1 MRHFGHLAEAE
12 RERLFARPPEE
23 VRRDDAPDRLAVA
36 LGATLYTPAT
46 HPALAA
52 SLERCAQRG
61 VLSTVLCLEDAVAD
75 HDVPAAEANL
85 VAALHEHVRS
95 AARTGGCDGR
105 RGPLLFVRVR
115 SADQVS
121 RVVDALGADVAALT
135 GVVLP
140 KVTAATAESMLDAV
154 AQAGASAGHR
164 LLAMP
169 VLESAPV
176 MHAETRPA
184 ELAALAAVLAQRRA
198 EVLAVRLGTTDLAGL
213 YALRRPRGLTVYD
226 VAVLAHLI
234 ADVVNVLGRA
244 DGSRF
249 VVTGPVWEHFG
260 GAGEAHA
267 AFVREVGLDL
277 ANGLLGKT
285 VIHPGQAAVVHG
297 ASVVGH
303 EDFVDACD
311 VLAMGAAGGVAA
323 SRARASMNE
332 ARPHG
337 AWARAVMA
345 RAAVF
350 GVARPGVGAGD
361 LADAASRAAAGAG
374 TTGAAGVAG
383 TGAGAGAGVVAGAGA
398 AVGAGP

>member
-12 RERLFARPPEE
+12 RERLFSLVPEE
-23 VRRDDAPDRLAVA
+23 VRRDDAPERLALA

-46 HPALAA
+46 HPGLAV
-52 SLERCAQRG
+52 SLERCARRG

-75 HDVPAAEANL
+75 HDLPAAEANL
-85 VAALHEHVRS
+85 VAALHEHVARRS
-95 AARTGGCDGR
+95 LAEDE
-105 RGPLLFVRVR
+105 RGPCAGGDPLVFVRVR
-115 SADQVS
+115 SVDQVS

-135 GVVLP
+135 GLVLP
-140 KVTAATAESMLDAV
+140 KVTAATVTPMLDAV
-154 AQAGASAGHR
+154 AVAGARAGHR
-164 LLAMP
+164 LLSMP

-184 ELAALAAVLAQRRA
+184 ELAALAAVLDERRA

-213 YALRRPRGLTVYD
+213 YGLRRPRGLTVYD

-244 DGSRF
+244 DGSGF

-260 GAGEAHA
+260 GDD
-267 AFVREVGLDL
+267 AFAREVGLDL
-277 ANGLLGKT
+277 ANGLSGKT

-297 ASVVGH
+297 AAVVAH

-311 VLAMGAAGGVAA
+311 VLAMASAGGGVAA

-337 AWARAVMA
+337 AWARAVLA
-345 RAAVF
+345 RASVF
-350 GVARPGVGAGD
+350 GVAHPGVGAGD
-361 LADAASRAAAGAG
+361 LADAASLAAAGLGAPHPAARAAA
-374 TTGAAGVAG
+374 AGVRR
-383 TGAGAGAGVVAGAGA
+383 
-398 AVGAGP
+398 